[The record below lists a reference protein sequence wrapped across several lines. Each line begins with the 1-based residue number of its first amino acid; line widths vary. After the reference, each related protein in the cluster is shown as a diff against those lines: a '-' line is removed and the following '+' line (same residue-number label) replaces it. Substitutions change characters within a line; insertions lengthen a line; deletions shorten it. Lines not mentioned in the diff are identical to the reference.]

1 MNAQIRNE
9 IIRRWYGGQSMRGV
23 VREMKLAR
31 KTVKAVLKQH
41 ENERQQGAVPAELKA
56 PRTRRASLVDPH
68 VETIQDLL
76 SRYPKITVQR
86 IWEELRGRGY
96 TGGYSILCERV
107 GQLRPG
113 PQTPWVERFE
123 TGPGVQAQ
131 MDYAVYTLDFTQ
143 EGRRRVNL
151 FSLILSYSRRQ
162 YLRFVESQDME
173 TTQRQHIQAFQ
184 HLGGVPATCLYDC
197 MKVVVSRHEDD
208 QPIYNPRFLAFATH
222 YGYRPVA
229 CRPRRPQTKGK
240 IERPFQY
247 VESSLLGG
255 RDFRSLEHL
264 NEVTAWWLENVADV
278 RVHGQTR
285 RRPLDLHAE
294 ELPHLIPLP
303 ERPYEVA
310 EVVYRT
316 VDEEGFVAYGQNRY
330 SVPWSAT
337 RPGQLLPVK
346 ITEDTVIIYG
356 PHLEE
361 FARHGRFP
369 PTVTHQDRQVAA
381 HRPPRDQ
388 QRRREL
394 LKERYAQLGPEAG
407 KFLDG
412 LLQSQRNGWQQAEK
426 VLALLATYRPA
437 DFQAALE
444 RAVRYGA
451 FSLSAVQRILAVQA
465 HPKSCLEQLAEQATQ
480 QLPDTLRTPATP
492 PRPPADYQPLL
503 FPEIDNH
510 DEPPQAPPQAVC
522 RAAEGGHEPDA
533 DGPDADESDADE
545 PGAEDADGQPA

>member
-1 MNAQIRNE
+1 MNSQIRNE
-9 IIRRWYGGQSMRGV
+9 IVRRWYGGQSMRGV
-23 VREMKLAR
+23 ARDMKIAR
-31 KTVKAVLKQH
+31 KTVRAALDQH
-41 ENERQQGAVPAELKA
+41 EQQRQQGAVSAELQ
-56 PRTRRASLVDPH
+56 PLRTRRGSQIDPY
-68 VETIQDLL
+68 VERIQNLL
-76 SRYPKITVQR
+76 ARYPKITVRR
-86 IWEELRGRGY
+86 IWEELQGQGY

-107 GQLRPG
+107 AQLRPQT
-113 PQTPWVERFE
+113 QTPWIERFE

-151 FSLILSYSRRQ
+151 FSLIFSYSRRQ

-173 TTQRQHIQAFQ
+173 TTQRQHIRAFE
-184 HLGGVPATCLYDC
+184 HLGGVTATCLYDC

-208 QPIYNPRFLAFATH
+208 QPIYNPRFLAFASH

-240 IERPFQY
+240 VERPFQY

-255 RDFRSLEHL
+255 REFRSLEHL

-285 RRPLDLHAE
+285 RRPIDLHAE

-303 ERPYEVA
+303 AQPYDVA

-316 VDEEGFVAYGQNRY
+316 VDEEGYVPYGSNRY

-337 RPGQLLPVK
+337 RPGQLLPIK
-346 ITEDTVIIYG
+346 ITEDTIIIYG

-361 FARHGRFP
+361 IARHARFP
-369 PTVTHQDRQVAA
+369 ATVTHEKSRLPA

-388 QRRREL
+388 QQRREL
-394 LKERYAQLGPEAG
+394 LKQRYQQVGEAAVT
-407 KFLDG
+407 FLEG

-426 VLALLATYRPA
+426 VLALLATYRTA

-451 FSLSAVQRILAVQA
+451 FSLSAMQRILAAQA
-465 HPKSCLEQLAEQATQ
+465 QPKSCLELLAEEAAQHI
-480 QLPDTLRTPATP
+480 PDILQTPAST
-492 PRPPADYQPLL
+492 PRPLAEYQPLL
-503 FPEIDNH
+503 FPETDHHEQPPHPPAPIDEQTTEQESLP
-510 DEPPQAPPQAVC
+510 DRDQPE
-522 RAAEGGHEPDA
+522 AEA
-533 DGPDADESDADE
+533 DG
-545 PGAEDADGQPA
+545 GQPA